1 MEQGTSG
8 IFVRA
13 ENQFEGS
20 KSYFSVILCS
30 DNHSCHTQTY
40 KTHTHTHTHTH
51 TNKNSKTYTMTP
63 SASQNQSLM
72 TIIS

>member
-51 TNKNSKTYTMTP
+51 TQTKIQKHTP
-63 SASQNQSLM
+63 WPQAHHRINHWWL
-72 TIIS
+72 